1 MDSAESGKEAQEAQ
15 EAQAEWVQLKKA
27 INAIILKEER
37 KKHSSQISEAQ
48 LRRIIRKTLL

>member
-1 MDSAESGKEAQEAQ
+1 MDSAESGKEAQ